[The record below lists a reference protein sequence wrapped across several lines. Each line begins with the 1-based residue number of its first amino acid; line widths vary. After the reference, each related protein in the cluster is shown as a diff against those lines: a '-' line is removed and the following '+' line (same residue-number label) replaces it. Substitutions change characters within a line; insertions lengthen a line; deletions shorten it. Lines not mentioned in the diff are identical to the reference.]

1 MRSSLGLDDA
11 AGGAETT
18 GRGWSRIPARPTS
31 SSLAAEYIRELIFEG
46 RLRSGQRVPQDDV
59 ARALGL
65 SRIPVR
71 EAIIA
76 LEREGFV
83 TTQLHRGA
91 FVSALDEDA
100 VRDQY
105 ELYGR
110 VYGFAA
116 MRALERS
123 DGAFIDEL
131 QVVEKRLSK
140 ADDAAIFAELAVE
153 YARIIIDAAASPR
166 IKLVIRA
173 MPGLAPATFFSIMPA
188 AMDVTKRGNRA
199 VLKALEQGDGP
210 LAAERFVVMMGEI
223 GDHVVALFHERQLF
237 TTDGDGTG

>member
-1 MRSSLGLDDA
+1 MRGSLGLDDA
-11 AGGAETT
+11 ASNADHHWN
-18 GRGWSRIPARPTS
+18 RVPARPTS
-31 SSLAAEYIRELIFEG
+31 SSVAAEYIRELIFDG
-46 RLRSGQRVPQDDV
+46 RLRPGQRVPQDEV

-91 FVSALDEDA
+91 FVSALDEDV

-140 ADDAAIFAELAVE
+140 ADDTALFAELAVE
-153 YARIIIDAAASPR
+153 YARIIVDAAASPR

-173 MPGLAPATFFSIMPA
+173 LPGLAPATFFAIMPA

-199 VLKALEQGDGP
+199 VLKALEQGDGR

-223 GDHVVALFHERQLF
+223 GDHVVKLFDDRGLF
-237 TTDGDGTG
+237 TPHSHSGRG